1 MAYLTINSTFTPYSF
16 DELIKPFA
24 MYDTAYREQEAYLD
38 AARELDNSGG
48 MFNQESTPIA
58 YGMYSTANDSLKAIS
73 DELATNGLSSD
84 LKSRLRNTVRDYRS
98 TMKTLNNAQ
107 ERYYAEQ
114 DRRAK
119 LGSDY
124 VFQQENLSVDDFLG
138 GKSPNQRGESL
149 TNITKDIA
157 TQFSAR
163 AQQITNDTWNRILG
177 SNGKVVGGYYDITSE
192 SGLTAAQLDTILNTD
207 DKTWNSIMNNSGIS
221 SEQRSILQG
230 FRNTITT
237 KLNNIG
243 YNDYDDYSRGK
254 IDEAI
259 AIGATSALGSTTHKY
274 VQDPSYDPLGWE
286 RLKFEKDKYSEALR
300 SQSLELQLKYPQFQ
314 FDNNGN
320 VLKNEDGSLKVNDG
334 YFEKSGKWYNS
345 NGQALASN
353 GTDMSPFIGVK
364 YYDKNGKVSFYTNDK
379 DWINKKE
386 GTAVTNISQ
395 LSKENITR
403 LALDLGITWNVT
415 DQQVFEEAIRR
426 GWTISVIDK
435 KFDKDKNGNNIPAS
449 NQELIVRSTRS
460 YKDSNGVSGD
470 SEDYSGTTSFNPDG
484 APEGN

>member
-1 MAYLTINSTFTPYSF
+1 MAYLTINSTFNPYSF

-58 YGMYSTANDSLKAIS
+58 YGMYSTANDSLRAVS

-98 TMKTLNNAQ
+98 TMKTLNSAQ

-119 LGSDY
+119 LGPDY
-124 VFQQENLSVDDFLG
+124 VFQQGNLSVDDFLG

-163 AQQITNDTWNRILG
+163 AQQITNDTWNRVLG

-207 DKTWNSIMNNSGIS
+207 NKTWNSIMNNSGIS
-221 SEQRSILQG
+221 DEQKSILQG
-230 FRNTITT
+230 FRNTITA

-274 VQDPSYDPLGWE
+274 VQEPGYNPLGWQQYNDNKAQ
-286 RLKFEKDKYSEALR
+286 RL
-300 SQSLELQLKYPQFQ
+300 LELRLKYPQYQ

-320 VLKNEDGSLKVNDG
+320 VKTDKDGNLIYSDGWKQDEKGRWIGPNGQVSVSSGSSDTELNPEIGVVYYDSTGARDFYDSATQWHGNLKNPKADRLAASGADLSDENASRLAIELGLDPEEVNKD
-334 YFEKSGKWYNS
+334 YIYSVAKSRGIV
-345 NGQALASN
+345 
-353 GTDMSPFIGVK
+353 IGIVG
-364 YYDKNGKVSFYTNDK
+364 DATTEGKVYNEKTG
-379 DWINKKE
+379 KKE
-386 GTAVTNISQ
+386 KGTVSN
-395 LSKENITR
+395 SK
-403 LALDLGITWNVT
+403 
-415 DQQVFEEAIRR
+415 QQMILQGRDFKKTGTIEESA
-426 GWTISVIDK
+426 
-435 KFDKDKNGNNIPAS
+435 F
-449 NQELIVRSTRS
+449 
-460 YKDSNGVSGD
+460 
-470 SEDYSGTTSFNPDG
+470 SFNDDN
-484 APEGN
+484 A

>member
-149 TNITKDIA
+149 TDITKDIA

-163 AQQITNDTWNRILG
+163 AQQITNDTWNKVLG
-177 SNGKVVGGYYDITSE
+177 SNGNVIDGYYDVTTE
-192 SGLTAAQLDTILNTD
+192 SGLTAAQLDTILAD
-207 DKTWNSIMNNSGIS
+207 EDTWNSIMKNSGIS
-221 SEQRSILQG
+221 NEQKGLLQS
-230 FRNTITT
+230 FRNTITA
-237 KLNNIG
+237 KKNSIG
-243 YNDYDDYSRGK
+243 YNDYDDYSRSK

-259 AIGATSALGSTTHKY
+259 IIGAHGALGGTAHKY
-274 VQDPSYDPLGWE
+274 EADKSYNPLGWAQLNFQKQQYADSLLAAE
-286 RLKFEKDKYSEALR
+286 APYTHSDEEHPTPGNRTGLKEGYS
-300 SQSLELQLKYPQFQ
+300 Y
-314 FDNNGN
+314 
-320 VLKNEDGSLKVNDG
+320 
-334 YFEKSGKWYNS
+334 
-345 NGQALASN
+345 
-353 GTDMSPFIGVK
+353 
-364 YYDKNGKVSFYTNDK
+364 KNGKLQYTTGGTGTESKKGVEYTTTTPGVTVYTPNKNTTVANYDKLTDANVEVSPVAIEDITDPDIQRAILNRINVPTANVPDFDLPQLVYDHLQELNQLTVRVGGTKGKRSYT
-379 DWINKKE
+379 
-386 GTAVTNISQ
+386 
-395 LSKENITR
+395 
-403 LALDLGITWNVT
+403 
-415 DQQVFEEAIRR
+415 
-426 GWTISVIDK
+426 WTIEDK
-435 KFDKDKNGNNIPAS
+435 KIQRLTGDDNS
-449 NQELIVRSTRS
+449 
-460 YKDSNGVSGD
+460 VSDDDDRGI
-470 SEDYSGTTSFNPDG
+470 GL
-484 APEGN
+484 

>member
-98 TMKTLNNAQ
+98 TMKTLNSAQ

-163 AQQITNDTWNRILG
+163 AQQITNDTWNKVLG
-177 SNGKVVGGYYDITSE
+177 NNGNVIGGYYDVTTE
-192 SGLTAAQLDTILNTD
+192 SGLTAAQLDTILAD
-207 DKTWNSIMNNSGIS
+207 EDTWNSIMKNSGIS
-221 SEQRSILQG
+221 NEQKGLLQS
-230 FRNTITT
+230 FRNTITA
-237 KLNNIG
+237 KKNSIG
-243 YNDYDDYSRGK
+243 YNDYDDYSRSK

-259 AIGATSALGSTTHKY
+259 IIGAHGALGGTTHKY
-274 VQDPSYDPLGWE
+274 EADKSYNPLGWAQLDFQKQQYADNLLAAE
-286 RLKFEKDKYSEALR
+286 APYTHSDEDNPTPGNRTGLKEGYS
-300 SQSLELQLKYPQFQ
+300 
-314 FDNNGN
+314 
-320 VLKNEDGSLKVNDG
+320 
-334 YFEKSGKWYNS
+334 
-345 NGQALASN
+345 
-353 GTDMSPFIGVK
+353 I
-364 YYDKNGKVSFYTNDK
+364 KNGKLQYNAGGTGTESKKGTEYTTTTPGVDVYTPGAKKWLVLKGDQIQHFDKLSDAGISASPIAIEDITDPDILRVILNRINVS
-379 DWINKKE
+379 
-386 GTAVTNISQ
+386 TANISDSDLPLLVYENLPELNQ
-395 LSKENITR
+395 LTVRIGGTKGKSDYVWAVE
-403 LALDLGITWNVT
+403 
-415 DQQVFEEAIRR
+415 
-426 GWTISVIDK
+426 DK
-435 KFDKDKNGNNIPAS
+435 KIQRLTG
-449 NQELIVRSTRS
+449 
-460 YKDSNGVSGD
+460 DSNSVSDDDDRGI
-470 SEDYSGTTSFNPDG
+470 GL
-484 APEGN
+484 

>member
-98 TMKTLNNAQ
+98 TMKTLNSAQ

-149 TNITKDIA
+149 TDITKDIA

-163 AQQITNDTWNRILG
+163 AQQITNDTWNKVLG
-177 SNGKVVGGYYDITSE
+177 SNGKVIGGYYDVTTE
-192 SGLTAAQLDTILNTD
+192 SGLTAAQLDTILSDND
-207 DKTWNSIMNNSGIS
+207 TWQNIMRDPSISDS
-221 SEQRSILQG
+221 QKQLLQG
-230 FRNTITT
+230 FRNTIDA
-237 KLNNIG
+237 KRNSIG
-243 YNDYDDYSRGK
+243 YSDYDDYSRSK

-259 AIGATSALGSTTHKY
+259 IMGAHGALGTTTHKY
-274 VQDPSYDPLGWE
+274 QKDEDYNPLGWANYYLNE
-286 RLKFEKDKYSEALR
+286 RQYNDSMLAGETPYKHTNEENPSPANRTGELKEGWSYNSSGKPVYNAGGSSSTGTSYTPSTKGISVHTSSGTRTYNSWDKANEALAEGDV
-300 SQSLELQLKYPQFQ
+300 STEYLFGLIQSNKKAPGFDTMSIQDIKDPELKRALLKRINVPVSNVREGDLDALMLANLDALNQISVMVR
-314 FDNNGN
+314 GN
-320 VLKNEDGSLKVNDG
+320 PG
-334 YFEKSGKWYNS
+334 
-345 NGQALASN
+345 
-353 GTDMSPFIGVK
+353 
-364 YYDKNGKVSFYTNDK
+364 DKNYAWTMEDK
-379 DWINKKE
+379 TPTRLIQEDEN
-386 GTAVTNISQ
+386 
-395 LSKENITR
+395 LLYSKEH
-403 LALDLGITWNVT
+403 
-415 DQQVFEEAIRR
+415 
-426 GWTISVIDK
+426 
-435 KFDKDKNGNNIPAS
+435 
-449 NQELIVRSTRS
+449 
-460 YKDSNGVSGD
+460 
-470 SEDYSGTTSFNPDG
+470 
-484 APEGN
+484 